1 MKCKHAVELF
11 DSYLKG
17 TANGEE
23 RTNLENHLA
32 TCEVCRQQFELYRFY
47 FSGVTVENDFPVPS
61 QLNAK
66 IKYAV
71 YQQAHKHKKVPF
83 WQNKRILATATA
95 CAFLFV
101 IGIMGTSYFSKI
113 KDASNSTNTEAITDA
128 VQTQELFLASASETE
143 LPTAKNP
150 SPRSVIVA
158 NESVATANAQTL
170 EEAETT
176 IPAYDGETVE
186 TPRHFM
192 MGATVF
198 YKNENTSPDL
208 QIDSEWMDAILS
220 EFPHEVLTEDTY
232 LVTVT
237 AEELET
243 LMGCSVD
250 ADETK
255 SQLTLQF
262 VNENE

>member
-17 TANGEE
+17 TAKWED
-23 RTNLENHLA
+23 RTDLENHLA
-32 TCEVCRQQFELYRFY
+32 TCEVCKQQFELYRFY
-47 FSGVTVENDFPVPS
+47 FSDANVESDFPVPS
-61 QLNAK
+61 QLNTK

-71 YQQAHKHKKVPF
+71 YQQATKPKKVPF

-101 IGIMGTSYFSKI
+101 VGILGTSYFDKM
-113 KDASNSTNTEAITDA
+113 KEAAKATNTEATTA
-128 VQTQELFLASASETE
+128 AEQTEELLLASTSEVKS
-143 LPTAKNP
+143 PTKQNP
-150 SPRSVIVA
+150 SPRSMIIV
-158 NESVATANAQTL
+158 NESVADTTDEQTM
-170 EEAETT
+170 EETEAL
-176 IPAYDGETVE
+176 IPAYDGENIAS
-186 TPRHFM
+186 PRHFM
-192 MGATVF
+192 MGSTVF
-198 YKNENTSPDL
+198 YKNENVTPDL
-208 QIDSEWMDAILS
+208 LVDAEWMDTILS

-237 AEELET
+237 TEELET
-243 LMGCSVD
+243 LMDCSVD

-262 VNENE
+262 VE